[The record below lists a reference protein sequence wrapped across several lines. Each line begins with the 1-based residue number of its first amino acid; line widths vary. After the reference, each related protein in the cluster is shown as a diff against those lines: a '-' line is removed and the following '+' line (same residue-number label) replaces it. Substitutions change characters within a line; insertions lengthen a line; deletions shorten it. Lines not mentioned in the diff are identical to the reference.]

1 MISIPLALELKAAG
15 LAWTPR
21 LHDFFAIP
29 DRSLDDRLFV
39 IGDILVT
46 IERLRGEQLISFD
59 GASEWALD
67 YVLTGEAV
75 WMPSEEQLR
84 EMVEERLAIMA
95 QPALCLNTMPDG
107 YRVALSWLDADSK
120 VQTLEFEAFGA
131 SDAYARALLFIL
143 QGRLGSS

>member
-1 MISIPLALELKAAG
+1 
-15 LAWTPR
+15 
-21 LHDFFAIP
+21 
-29 DRSLDDRLFV
+29 
-39 IGDILVT
+39 VT

-84 EMVEERLAIMA
+84 EMVEEQLAIMA
-95 QPALCLNTMPDG
+95 QPALCLNTIPDG
-107 YRVALSWLDADSK
+107 YRVTLSWLDTDSK
-120 VQTLEFEAFGA
+120 AQTLEFEAFGA

-143 QGRLGSS
+143 QDRPG

>member
-29 DRSLDDRLFV
+29 DRGLDDRLFV
-39 IGDILVT
+39 IEDILVT

-84 EMVEERLAIMA
+84 EMVEEQLAIMA

-107 YRVALSWLDADSK
+107 YRVTLSWLDAHSK
-120 VQTLEFEAFGA
+120 AQIREFEAFGA

-143 QGRLGSS
+143 QGRPGST